1 MGLSG
6 FDLVVSM
13 DNGEMC
19 WSVNGKNTTNWYN
32 AETSTQKM
40 NNMFAVA

>member
-13 DNGEMC
+13 DKGEVCLLLNG
-19 WSVNGKNTTNWYN
+19 NNINWYI
-32 AETSTQKM
+32 A
-40 NNMFAVA
+40 A